1 MSTITKKIMFAT
13 IANVFHNSME
23 TKLFI
28 PDDLVTENTGET
40 ISIDDVIK
48 FLDHEMELVSRK
60 RSNDN
65 NSRPTAKQV
74 EQDNMREKILAFLR
88 KNGTSTATDIQN
100 ALSISNQRVNGLMRP
115 LVKSGKIIRTEDK
128 KKAYFSV
135 AVPESE
141 SED

>member
-1 MSTITKKIMFAT
+1 MSTITKKIMFAA
-13 IANVFHNSME
+13 IANYFDNCDDNVIS
-23 TKLFI
+23 I
-28 PDDLVTENTGET
+28 PEDLVTESTGET
-40 ISIDDVIK
+40 IPIDDVIK

-60 RSNDN
+60 RSSG
-65 NSRPTAKQV
+65 NSKPTAKQA
-74 EQDNMREKILAFLR
+74 EQDAMREKILAFLR
-88 KNGTSTATDIQN
+88 ENGTSTATDIQN

-115 LVKSGKIIRTEDK
+115 LVKSGEIIRTEDK

>member
-13 IANVFHNSME
+13 IANDFRNSME

-28 PDDLVTENTGET
+28 PDDLVTESTGET
-40 ISIDDVIK
+40 IPIDDVIK

-60 RSNDN
+60 RSNG
-65 NSRPTAKQV
+65 NSKPTAKQA
-74 EQDNMREKILAFLR
+74 EQDAMREKILAFLR
-88 KNGTSTATDIQN
+88 ENGTSTATDIQN

-115 LVKSGKIIRTEDK
+115 LVKAGEIIRTEDK

>member
-13 IANVFHNSME
+13 IANYFRNSADDM
-23 TKLFI
+23 LSI
-28 PDDLVTENTGET
+28 PDELVTENM
-40 ISIDDVIK
+40 DDVISADDVVK
-48 FLDHEMELVSRK
+48 FMEHEMELVSRK
-60 RSNDN
+60 RSSG
-65 NSRPTAKQV
+65 NSKPTAKQA
-74 EQDNMREKILAFLR
+74 EQDAMREKILDFLR
-88 KNGTSTATDIQN
+88 ENGTSTATDIQN

-115 LVKSGKIIRTEDK
+115 LVKSGEIIRTEDK

>member
-13 IANVFHNSME
+13 IANDFRNSME

-28 PDDLVTENTGET
+28 PDDLVTESTGET
-40 ISIDDVIK
+40 IPIDDVIK

-60 RSNDN
+60 RSNG
-65 NSRPTAKQV
+65 NSKPTAKQA
-74 EQDNMREKILAFLR
+74 EQDAMREKILAFLR
-88 KNGTSTATDIQN
+88 ENGTSTATDIQN

-115 LVKSGKIIRTEDK
+115 LVKSGEIIRTEDK

-135 AVPESE
+135 AVPDSE

>member
-13 IANVFHNSME
+13 IANYFRNSMDDM
-23 TKLFI
+23 LSI
-28 PDDLVTENTGET
+28 PDELVTENMDDA
-40 ISIDDVIK
+40 ISADDVAK
-48 FLDHEMELVSRK
+48 FMEHEMELVSRK
-60 RSNDN
+60 RSSG
-65 NSRPTAKQV
+65 NSKPTAKQA
-74 EQDNMREKILAFLR
+74 EQNAMREKILAFLR
-88 KNGTSTATDIQN
+88 ENGTSTATDIQN

-115 LVKSGKIIRTEDK
+115 LVKSGEIIRTEDK

>member
-13 IANVFHNSME
+13 IANYFRNSMDDM
-23 TKLFI
+23 LSI
-28 PDDLVTENTGET
+28 PDELVTENMDDT
-40 ISIDDVIK
+40 ISADDVVK
-48 FLDHEMELVSRK
+48 FMEHEMELVSRK
-60 RSNDN
+60 RSSG
-65 NSRPTAKQV
+65 NSKPTAKQA
-74 EQDNMREKILAFLR
+74 EQDAMREKILAFLR
-88 KNGTSTATDIQN
+88 ENGTSTATDIQN

-115 LVKSGKIIRTEDK
+115 LVKSGEIIRTEDK

>member
-13 IANVFHNSME
+13 IANYFRNSADDM
-23 TKLFI
+23 LSI
-28 PDDLVTENTGET
+28 PDELVTENMDDV
-40 ISIDDVIK
+40 ISADDVIK
-48 FLDHEMELVSRK
+48 FLDHEIELVSRK
-60 RSNDN
+60 RSSG
-65 NSRPTAKQV
+65 NSKPTAKQA
-74 EQDNMREKILAFLR
+74 EQDAMREKILAFLR
-88 KNGTSTATDIQN
+88 ENGTSTATDIQN

-115 LVKSGKIIRTEDK
+115 LVKSGEIIRTEDK

>member
-13 IANVFHNSME
+13 IANYFDNSMD

-28 PDDLVTENTGET
+28 PDELVTESTGET
-40 ISIDDVIK
+40 IPIDDVIK
-48 FLDHEMELVSRK
+48 FMEHEMELVSRK
-60 RSNDN
+60 RSNG
-65 NSRPTAKQV
+65 NSKPTAKQA
-74 EQDNMREKILAFLR
+74 EQDAMREKILAFLR
-88 KNGTSTATDIQN
+88 ENGTSTATDIQN

-115 LVKSGKIIRTEDK
+115 LIKAGKIIRTEDK
-128 KKAYFSV
+128 KKVYFSI

>member
-1 MSTITKKIMFAT
+1 MSTITKKIMFAA
-13 IANVFHNSME
+13 IANYFDNSME

-28 PDDLVTENTGET
+28 PDELVTESTGET
-40 ISIDDVIK
+40 IPVDDVIK

-60 RSNDN
+60 RSSG
-65 NSRPTAKQV
+65 NSKPTAKQA
-74 EQDNMREKILAFLR
+74 EQDAMREKILAFLR
-88 KNGTSTATDIQN
+88 ENGTSTATDIQN

-115 LVKSGKIIRTEDK
+115 LVKSGEIIRTEDK

>member
-13 IANVFHNSME
+13 IANYFRNSMDDM
-23 TKLFI
+23 LSI
-28 PDDLVTENTGET
+28 PDELVTENMDDA
-40 ISIDDVIK
+40 ISADDVVK
-48 FLDHEMELVSRK
+48 FMEHEMELVSRK
-60 RSNDN
+60 RSNG
-65 NSRPTAKQV
+65 NSKPTAKQA
-74 EQDNMREKILAFLR
+74 EQDAMREKILAFLR
-88 KNGTSTATDIQN
+88 ENGTSTATDIQN

-115 LVKSGKIIRTEDK
+115 LVKSGEIIRTEDK

>member
-13 IANVFHNSME
+13 IANDFRNSME

-28 PDDLVTENTGET
+28 PDDLVTESTGET
-40 ISIDDVIK
+40 IPIDDVIK

-60 RSNDN
+60 RSNS
-65 NSRPTAKQV
+65 NSKPTAKQA
-74 EQDNMREKILAFLR
+74 EQDAMREKILAFLR
-88 KNGTSTATDIQN
+88 ENGTSTATDIQN

-115 LVKSGKIIRTEDK
+115 LVKAGEIIRTEDK

>member
-13 IANVFHNSME
+13 IANDFRNSME

-28 PDDLVTENTGET
+28 PDDLVTESTGET
-40 ISIDDVIK
+40 IPIDDVIK

-60 RSNDN
+60 RSNG
-65 NSRPTAKQV
+65 NSKPTAKQA
-74 EQDNMREKILAFLR
+74 EQDAMREKILAFLR
-88 KNGTSTATDIQN
+88 ENGTSTATDIQN

-115 LVKSGKIIRTEDK
+115 LVKAGEIIRTEDK

-135 AVPESE
+135 AVPASE